1 MERGLVLPL
10 SLAGGPPL
18 GGIGGNILGSLKVRG
33 NKAGTWIDRVRQVPR
48 KSFPAWLEM
57 KAPSSL
63 GLLEVGTSEGALRI
77 PTLRARANDFT
88 FLKL

>member
-63 GLLEVGTSEGALRI
+63 GLLR
-77 PTLRARANDFT
+77 P
-88 FLKL
+88 LKTGRY